1 MAKNTP
7 TTNYQLLAVVGPT
20 ASGKSGLAIKLA
32 RELNGELI
40 CADSLTV
47 RKHVDI
53 GSAKP
58 SREEQEMVPHHLL
71 DVAEPC
77 ADFTA
82 ADFKR
87 LADAAIADIG
97 SRGKLPILV
106 GGTGLYLD
114 AVLYNF
120 QFLPSGDRAER
131 EKLNQMSLT
140 ELQQKVAKEGI
151 NVDGIDTQNKRRL
164 VRLIETGGARPER
177 SELIPGTII
186 AGINPA
192 ALELKK
198 AISARV
204 NKMIRSG
211 LEAEVQALANQY
223 GWECE
228 ALKGIGY
235 REWQAYFEDKNDL
248 EMTKQNIISS
258 TNNLA
263 KRQRTWLKRNKHIN
277 WFSSP
282 DTAYYWLQ
290 KQSF

>member
-1 MAKNTP
+1 MIK
-7 TTNYQLLAVVGPT
+7 LLAIVGPT

-32 RELNGELI
+32 EELNGELI

-47 RKHVDI
+47 RKCVDI

-58 SREEQEMVPHHLL
+58 SKEEQEMVPHHLL

-87 LADAAIADIG
+87 LADEAIVDIKA
-97 SRGKLPILV
+97 RGKLPILV
-106 GGTGLYLD
+106 GGTGLYID

-140 ELQQKVAKEGI
+140 ELQQRVAEKDI
-151 NVDGIDTQNKRRL
+151 NVEGIDTQNKRRL
-164 VRLIETGGARPER
+164 VRLLETGGARPER

-192 ALELKK
+192 PLELKK

-204 NKMIRSG
+204 NKMIRGG
-211 LEAEVQALANQY
+211 LEAEVQALASQY
-223 GWECE
+223 GWDCE

-235 REWQAYFEDKNDL
+235 REWQGFFEDKIDL
-248 EMTKQNIISS
+248 EITKQNMIKS

-282 DTAYYWLQ
+282 DMAHYWLK